1 MGKSRKTTSG
11 IKRLNAHISMIN
23 DLKPKVYKKK
33 PKFNSKTKVIEAYKS
48 ALEELFFLSNPN
60 FKKNTPQ
67 SKPALKKFLETSKTK
82 DIWIYY
88 KDRNT
93 LVHTVNESN
102 YFKLRTARNKNV
114 ITENEQFNFRKLSV
128 GIAGL
133 SVGSCI
139 LAGIVTSGGSKNI
152 KIADF
157 DNLEITN
164 LNRIKA
170 KLTDIGSKKTTIAA
184 KEVWDLDPFAKLS
197 LYDKGL
203 TQKNLK
209 EFILKK
215 PKLNV
220 FIDEMDSIPMKVQA
234 RLICKSNKIPVIM
247 ATDNG
252 DTVILDIE
260 RFDQEPQRKIFHGTI
275 KDTSLKN
282 LDSLTYK
289 EWLKIATQIVSP
301 KHLTPQMQNSLLLIG
316 KELAGVPQ
324 LGTIANVAGAATCF
338 VLRRIA
344 NKLPMPSGRYTIS
357 LEEKLAPN
365 YNSATQKSLRNK
377 QTKEFIKKF
386 AIR

>member
-1 MGKSRKTTSG
+1 MIIDSSPTIYKS
-11 IKRLNAHISMIN
+11 
-23 DLKPKVYKKK
+23 KPKL
-33 PKFNSKTKVIEAYKS
+33 NSKTRVVEAYKS
-48 ALEELFFLSNPN
+48 ALEELFFLSNPK
-60 FKKNTPQ
+60 FKKNSPQ
-67 SKPALKKFLETSKTK
+67 SKALLKKFIQTSKTK
-82 DIWIYY
+82 DVWIYY
-88 KDRNT
+88 KDQNT
-93 LVHTVNESN
+93 VVHTINELA
-102 YFKLRTARNKNV
+102 YFKLRTARNKNI
-114 ITENEQFNFRKLSV
+114 ITEKEQLNFRNLSV

-157 DNLEITN
+157 DTLEITN

-170 KLTDIGSKKTTIAA
+170 KLTDIGSDKTTIAA
-184 KEVWDLDPFAKLS
+184 KEVWNLDPFAKLT
-197 LYDKGL
+197 LYSEGL

-209 EFILKK
+209 EFILKT

-234 RLICKSNKIPVIM
+234 RLICKANKIPVVM

-260 RFDQEPQRKIFHGTI
+260 RFDQEPKRKIFHGTI
-275 KDTSLKN
+275 KDTDLKN

-301 KHLTPQMQNSLLLIG
+301 KHLTPEMQNSLLLIG

-324 LGTIANVAGAATCF
+324 LGAIASVAGAAVCF

-344 NKLPMPSGRYTIS
+344 NKQAMPSGRYTIS
-357 LEEKLAPN
+357 LEEKLVPN
-365 YNSATQKSLRNK
+365 YNNATQKSLRNK
-377 QTKEFIKKF
+377 QTESFIKKF
-386 AIR
+386 AVQ